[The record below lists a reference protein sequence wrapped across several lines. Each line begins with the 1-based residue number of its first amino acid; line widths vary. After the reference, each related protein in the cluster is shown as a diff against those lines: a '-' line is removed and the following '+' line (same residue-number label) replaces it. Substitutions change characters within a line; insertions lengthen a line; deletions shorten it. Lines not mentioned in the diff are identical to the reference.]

1 MVSAPHS
8 PVCCPDVSGSDG
20 VPGGVPVSLLQPA
33 LHRLSLQAHFRPGLG
48 CPQVPMYPL
57 CGDRAQTAHRDTAVS
72 FQAQLRC
79 RVRSRHKGDRGGIT
93 AQNPTQLIPLHRIK
107 AGISHYQPGKPTSL
121 GTSKDC
127 RPASLQTRYGLP
139 SSLQGGHEPR
149 QLIQS
154 LL

>member
-1 MVSAPHS
+1 MVSAPHA

-20 VPGGVPVSLLQPA
+20 VTGGVPVSFLQPA
-33 LHRLSLQAHFRPGLG
+33 LHRLRLQAHFRPGLG

-57 CGDRAQTAHRDTAVS
+57 CGDTAQMAYCDTAAS

-107 AGISHYQPGKPTSL
+107 ADISHYQPGKNLPLWGRLKTADLLHCKRATVYHPLCRADTS
-121 GTSKDC
+121 
-127 RPASLQTRYGLP
+127 PAS
-139 SSLQGGHEPR
+139 
-149 QLIQS
+149 
-154 LL
+154 